1 MGKQGSMFKVMFPG
15 LAYMAMCATVW
26 GQAGSQP
33 ASQPAAQA
41 QAARVDAVY
50 PGLASSVLMFAT
62 LADLPKGTL
71 LESGS
76 LRLTEADLAGQ
87 MDKAPPEVRKQL
99 EKNGFYLLEQMA
111 GQKLV
116 LELARQQAPGAATQP
131 GQQAQTELVRSYF
144 AKIVEPVKV
153 TDAEVKEFYE
163 NNKDMCGGASLDAL
177 KGQLTDYVL
186 QQKQQAAAEE
196 HVRTLGKRMPIQ
208 VNATWVASQS
218 QLARDNPV
226 DKARSSGKPS
236 MVDFGASGCRP
247 CDMMTPIL
255 KDLEKKY
262 EGKASILFVHV
273 REEQV
278 LAGRYGVQSIPTQ
291 VFFDKDGREV
301 FRHTGFYPQAE
312 IEKHLAKMG
321 VQ

>member
-1 MGKQGSMFKVMFPG
+1 MGKQTFMKVGFLG
-15 LAYMAMCATVW
+15 LACLAMCATAW
-26 GQAGSQP
+26 GQASSQP
-33 ASQPAAQA
+33 ASRPAAQT
-41 QAARVDAVY
+41 QAARVDSAH
-50 PGLASSVLMFAT
+50 PGLASSALTYAT

-76 LRLTEADLAGQ
+76 VRLTEADLASER
-87 MDKAPPEVRKQL
+87 DKASPEVRKQL
-99 EKNGFYLLEQMA
+99 DKNGFYLLEQIA

-116 LELARQQAPGAATQP
+116 LELARQQTPGASTQP
-131 GQQAQTELVRSYF
+131 SQQAEAQLVRSYF
-144 AKIVEPVKV
+144 QKIVEPIQV

-163 NNKDMCGGASLDAL
+163 NNKDTCGGASLESM
-177 KGQLTDYVL
+177 KGQLTGYVL
-186 QQKQQAAAEE
+186 QQKQQAASEE
-196 HVRTLGKRMPIQ
+196 HIRTLGKRMPIQ
-208 VNATWVASQS
+208 VNAAWVAIQA

-226 DKARSSGKPS
+226 DKARNNGKPS

-255 KDLEKKY
+255 KELETKY

-273 REEQV
+273 RQEQV

-291 VFFDKDGREV
+291 VFFDKHGREV

-312 IEKHLAKMG
+312 IEKRLAKMG

>member
-1 MGKQGSMFKVMFPG
+1 MGRQQFMKVGFLG
-15 LAYMAMCATVW
+15 LACLGLCATAW
-26 GQAGSQP
+26 GQASSQP
-33 ASQPAAQA
+33 SSRPAAQT
-41 QAARVDAVY
+41 QAGRVDTAY
-50 PGLASSVLMFAT
+50 PGLASSVLTQAT

-76 LRLTEADLAGQ
+76 VRLTEADLAGQ
-87 MDKAPPEVRKQL
+87 MDKAQPEVRKQL

-116 LELARQQAPGAATQP
+116 LELARQQTPGAGTQP
-131 GQQAQTELVRSYF
+131 SQQAQAEVVRSYF
-144 AKIVEPVKV
+144 AKIVEPIKV

-163 NNKDMCGGASLDAL
+163 NNKDMCGGASLDSL
-177 KGQLTDYVL
+177 KGQLTEYVL

-208 VNATWVASQS
+208 VNAAWAASQS
-218 QLARDNPV
+218 QLARNNPV

-247 CDMMTPIL
+247 CDMMAPIL

-312 IEKHLAKMG
+312 IEKHMAKMG

>member
-1 MGKQGSMFKVMFPG
+1 MGNRTSVSNAAL
-15 LAYMAMCATVW
+15 LATACLAMCPTAW
-26 GQAGSQP
+26 GQASSQP
-33 ASQPAAQA
+33 ASQPAAQT
-41 QAARVDAVY
+41 QAARVDTAY
-50 PGLASSVLMFAT
+50 PGLASSILTYAT

-71 LESGS
+71 LESGPV
-76 LRLTEADLAGQ
+76 RLTEADLAGQ

-116 LELARQQAPGAATQP
+116 MELARQQAPGASTQAS
-131 GQQAQTELVRSYF
+131 QQAQAELVRSYF
-144 AKIVEPVKV
+144 AKIVEPIKV
-153 TDAEVKEFYE
+153 TDAEVKDFYE
-163 NNKDMCGGASLDAL
+163 NNKDMCGGASLDSM

-208 VNATWVASQS
+208 VNTAWVAAQA

-262 EGKASILFVHV
+262 DGKASILFVHV

-301 FRHTGFYPQAE
+301 YRHTGFYPQAE
-312 IEKHLAKMG
+312 IEKHMAKMG

>member
-1 MGKQGSMFKVMFPG
+1 MFKVMFLG
-15 LAYMAMCATVW
+15 LACLAVCGTAW
-26 GQAGSQP
+26 GQASSQP
-33 ASQPAAQA
+33 ASRPAAPT
-41 QAARVDAVY
+41 QAAPVDAVY
-50 PGLASSVLMFAT
+50 PGLASGVLTHAT
-62 LADLPKGTL
+62 VADLAKGTL

-76 LRLTEADLAGQ
+76 VRLTDADLDSEMA
-87 MDKAPPEVRKQL
+87 KAPPEVRKQL
-99 EKNGFYLLEQMA
+99 EKNGFFLLEQMA

-116 LELARQQAPGAATQP
+116 LELARRQTPGAGTQP
-131 GQQAQTELVRSYF
+131 SQQAQTELVRSYF
-144 AKIVEPVKV
+144 AKIVEPIKV

-163 NNKDMCGGASLDAL
+163 NNKDMCGGASLDSM
-177 KGQLTDYVL
+177 KEQLTAYVL
-186 QQKQQAAAEE
+186 QQKQQAAGEE

-208 VNATWVASQS
+208 VNAAWVASQA

-247 CDMMTPIL
+247 CDMMAPIL
-255 KDLEKKY
+255 KELEEKY

-273 REEQV
+273 REQQV

-291 VFFDKDGREV
+291 VFFDRDGLEV

-312 IEKHLAKMG
+312 IEKHLAQMG
-321 VQ
+321 AK